1 LQELV
6 AGSIGC
12 GFVSSFVEGQS
23 RSMTGISEMAPVRND
38 AVKGTSFGCIEGVE
52 ACLFTLDNGEITVRV
67 TDYGGRLVSIEAA
80 DRGGRHADVLL
91 GFRDAVAYDQT
102 PGSFGSLLGRN
113 ANGIA
118 DGSAADREGLCR
130 QSAGVA
136 FEPQGFPNA
145 SNQQDFL
152 STILQPGD
160 PYHEEII
167 YRFRTDREG
176 AAA

>member
-1 LQELV
+1 MQELL

-38 AVKGTSFGCIEGVE
+38 AVKSTSFGCIEGVE
-52 ACLFTLDNGEITVRV
+52 ACLSTLDNGEITVRV

-118 DGSAADREGLCR
+118 DGSAADREALCR

-160 PYHEEII
+160 LYHEEIM
-167 YRFRTDREG
+167 YLFRTVREG
-176 AAA
+176 ATA